1 MENQELN
8 LESTLTESMLTVNVS
23 AQSTPSTTRVRELSM
38 DDMFNLI
45 KTMSENI
52 SSDLNE
58 LKKQNKEQQI
68 DSNVK
73 YNRMNEKF
81 DVQKTSLDELKNQIN
96 EINEH
101 LNQTNDIIENNC
113 NRLEQSIEKLGD
125 KVISMTNINNDEIVE
140 LSLIHI

>member
-8 LESTLTESMLTVNVS
+8 VESTHMEAMLSANIS

-45 KTMSENI
+45 KTMYENI

-73 YNRMNEKF
+73 YNQMNDKF
-81 DVQKTSLDELKNQIN
+81 DSKLDGQNVKVDELKNQIN

-101 LNQTNDIIENNC
+101 LNRTNDIIDNNC
-113 NRLEQSIEKLGD
+113 NRLEQSIEKL
-125 KVISMTNINNDEIVE
+125 
-140 LSLIHI
+140 SLIHI

>member
-8 LESTLTESMLTVNVS
+8 LESTLTESMLSANVS

-52 SSDLNE
+52 NSNLNVKFE
-58 LKKQNKEQQI
+58 EQQI

-73 YNRMNEKF
+73 YNKMNEKF
-81 DVQKTSLDELKNQIN
+81 DVQKNSFDSKLDGQNVKFDELKNQ
-96 EINEH
+96 
-101 LNQTNDIIENNC
+101 NNFGC
-113 NRLEQSIEKLGD
+113 
-125 KVISMTNINNDEIVE
+125 V
-140 LSLIHI
+140 